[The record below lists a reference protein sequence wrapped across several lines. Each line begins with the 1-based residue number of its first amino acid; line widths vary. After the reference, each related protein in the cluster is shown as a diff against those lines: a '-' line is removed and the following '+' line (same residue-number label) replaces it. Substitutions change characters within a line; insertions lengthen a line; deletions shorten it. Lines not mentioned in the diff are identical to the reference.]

1 LFKRPFVDNQIRA
14 AQVRAIDEQGKNLG
28 ILNLEI
34 ALKIARER
42 NLNLVQVTEK
52 VKPPVCRIMDYG
64 KYLYSFQKKTKI
76 KKAGELKTIRLG
88 FNISPHDLETRAKQ
102 AENFLKKGDKIR
114 VEMTLR
120 GREKALG
127 DFAKEKFKQFLGF
140 LDKLIPIKTER
151 ELKREARGFTMII
164 TKA

>member
-1 LFKRPFVDNQIRA
+1 MFKRPFVDNQIRA

>member
-14 AQVRAIDEQGKNLG
+14 AQVRAINEQGKNLG